1 MTPAAADYKA
11 HVRGDTI
18 NERIFTLTKTINLVE
33 TPIDLTNS
41 DIQADFKLNNN
52 TELKELGS
60 GITMIDATL
69 GKFKIDSFT
78 LPKVGTW
85 DYDVQITF
93 PSGLIKT
100 WVKGVISI
108 ENDVTK

>member
-1 MTPAAADYKA
+1 MTPATANYSA

-18 NERIFTLTKTINLVE
+18 NERIFTLTKTLDLVE

-41 DIQADFKLNNN
+41 DIKAGFRLHNNS
-52 TELKELGS
+52 ELKELGN
-60 GITMIDATL
+60 GITMVDATL

-78 LPKVGTW
+78 LPKAGTW
-85 DYDVQITF
+85 GYDVQITF

-100 WVKGVISI
+100 WVKGTIPI